1 MSALLELED
10 LSAAYGAVRAL
21 HGVSLEVREGEVVCL
36 LGTNGAGKTTT
47 VRCIVGILRPAG
59 GRIRFDGRRI
69 DGLSPARIVS
79 QGIGVVPEG
88 RRLFPKMTV
97 EENLRMGALHLRSE
111 AAVQRGLEEVYALFP
126 VLRERRRQLTG
137 TLSGGEQ
144 SMVAI
149 GRGIVAAPRLLLL
162 DEPSLGL
169 APLLVNQLFEA
180 IARIARRGTTV
191 LLIEQNAVKALS
203 IASRGYVLEKGRIV
217 AEGTGE
223 ELLRSSA
230 LRMAYL
236 QV

>member
-21 HGVSLEVREGEVVCL
+21 HGVSLQVREGEVVCL
-36 LGTNGAGKTTT
+36 LGSNGAGKTTT
-47 VRCIVGILRPAG
+47 VRCILGILRPTG
-59 GRIRFDGRRI
+59 GRIQFGGRRI
-69 DGLSPARIVS
+69 DGLPSAWIVS

-88 RRLFPKMTV
+88 RRLFAKMTV

-126 VLRERRRQLTG
+126 VLRERRRQLAA

-169 APLLVNQLFEA
+169 APMLVNQLFEA

-191 LLIEQNAVKALS
+191 LLIEQNAVKALG
-203 IASRGYVLEKGRIV
+203 IASRGYLLEKGRIV

-223 ELLRSSA
+223 ELLGSPA

-236 QV
+236 QA

>member
-1 MSALLELED
+1 MSALLEVED

-21 HGVSLEVREGEVVCL
+21 HGVSLRVHEGEVVCL
-36 LGTNGAGKTTT
+36 LGSNGAGKTTT
-47 VRCIVGILRPAG
+47 VRCILGVLKPTG
-59 GRIRFDGRRI
+59 GSIRFDGRRI
-69 DGLSPARIVS
+69 DGLPPARIVS
-79 QGIGVVPEG
+79 QGIGAVPEG
-88 RRLFPKMTV
+88 RRLFPKMSV
-97 EENLRMGALHLRSE
+97 EENLRMGALYLRSE
-111 AAVQRGLEEVYALFP
+111 AAIRRGLEEVYALFP
-126 VLRERRRQLTG
+126 VLRERRRQLAA

-149 GRGIVAAPRLLLL
+149 GRGIVAVPRLLLL

-180 IARIARRGTTV
+180 IVRIARRGTTV

-217 AEGTGE
+217 AEGSGE
-223 ELLRSSA
+223 ELVRSPA
-230 LRMAYL
+230 LRTAYL

>member
-111 AAVQRGLEEVYALFP
+111 AAIQRGLEEVYALFP
-126 VLRERRRQLTG
+126 VLRERRRQLAG

-149 GRGIVAAPRLLLL
+149 GRGIVATPRLLLL

>member
-1 MSALLELED
+1 
-10 LSAAYGAVRAL
+10 
-21 HGVSLEVREGEVVCL
+21 
-36 LGTNGAGKTTT
+36 
-47 VRCIVGILRPAG
+47 
-59 GRIRFDGRRI
+59 
-69 DGLSPARIVS
+69 
-79 QGIGVVPEG
+79 
-88 RRLFPKMTV
+88 MTV

-111 AAVQRGLEEVYALFP
+111 TAIQRGLEEVYALFP
-126 VLRERRRQLTG
+126 VLRERRRQLAG

-223 ELLRSSA
+223 ELLRSPA

-236 QV
+236 QA

>member
-111 AAVQRGLEEVYALFP
+111 AAIPRGPEEVCALFP
-126 VLRERRRQLTG
+126 GLRERRRQLAG

-149 GRGIVAAPRLLLL
+149 GRGIVATPRLLLL